1 MNRLS
6 FLLDEHVAHAIRDQ
20 LLRLSPEIE
29 VVIVGQSGMPA
40 RGTLDPEL
48 LCWIEE
54 SGQILVTNNR
64 RTMPT
69 HLQTHFAMGRHI
81 PGMLLLRRNASMG
94 QVIENLFLLWET
106 STLDE
111 FQDRVLF
118 IPL

>member
-1 MNRLS
+1 MSRLR

-29 VVIVGQSGMPA
+29 VAIIGQPGMPA
-40 RGTLDPEL
+40 KGTLDPEL

-64 RTMPT
+64 RTMPA
-69 HLQTHFAMGRHI
+69 HLQAHFALGRHI
-81 PGMLLLRRNASMG
+81 SGMLLLRRNAPLG
-94 QVIENLFLLWET
+94 QVIENSFLLWET
-106 STLDE
+106 STLEE
-111 FQDRVLF
+111 FRDRVLF